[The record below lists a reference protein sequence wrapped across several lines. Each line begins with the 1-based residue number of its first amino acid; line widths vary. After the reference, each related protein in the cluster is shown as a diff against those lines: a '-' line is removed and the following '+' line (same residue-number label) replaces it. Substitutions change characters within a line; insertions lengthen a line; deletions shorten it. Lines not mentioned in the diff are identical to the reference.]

1 MGSLRHILR
10 GGGRGGPCGRLNG
23 RLMSVGGGDRRRGIL
38 HREKE
43 GGERGR
49 ERRRVR
55 GKNRQKVM
63 YMYVY
68 IHVAQ
73 RIHVCVYVHK
83 MLASSPGSPVFSMYG
98 WE

>member
-1 MGSLRHILR
+1 
-10 GGGRGGPCGRLNG
+10 
-23 RLMSVGGGDRRRGIL
+23 MSVGGGDRRRGIL

-55 GKNRQKVM
+55 EKNRQKVM
-63 YMYVY
+63 YMYIYVYVY

-73 RIHVCVYVHK
+73 RKYEYIFVHMNMYIVHK
-83 MLASSPGSPVFSMYG
+83 MLASSPGYPVFSMYG